1 MIPSSRR
8 QFVIRLASLATVAS
22 SGMALSACMGD
33 GGEPPV
39 FSYGVCSGDPLADR
53 VMLWT
58 HAQVPGMSEDVAL
71 TYCRVTNQVSV
82 GARLTLL
89 KTLQRWVAK

>member
-33 GGEPPV
+33 GG
-39 FSYGVCSGDPLADR
+39 
-53 VMLWT
+53 
-58 HAQVPGMSEDVAL
+58 
-71 TYCRVTNQVSV
+71 
-82 GARLTLL
+82 
-89 KTLQRWVAK
+89 